1 MSAEYWL
8 VLLIVISLCFDF
20 LNGFNDSANVVA
32 TMISSRAMSGRAAL
46 TLAAIANFVGPF
58 IFGVAVAKTI
68 GNGVAEHSAITI
80 YVVVAA
86 LLSASVWNIVTWYSG
101 IPSSSSH
108 GLIGGI
114 SGAVIAGSGFHAL
127 KLPGIIKVVTALFV
141 SPVIGFVLG
150 WICMA
155 LVKRLLKNASP
166 KADIGLKAGQLPTA
180 LALALS
186 HGANDAQKTMG
197 IITMGLV
204 VLGFQQE
211 FIVPYWVVLV
221 SAIAI
226 SAGTALGG
234 WRIIQTLG
242 GKFYRIRPI
251 HSFSS
256 QLASALVIMTAS
268 LLGGPVSTTHVVSMS
283 ILGAGANDKIS
294 KVRWSVLEEILYAWI
309 LTIPV
314 TATFSAIIYYIIIL
328 ISNIF

>member
-1 MSAEYWL
+1 MSPEFWLYLLL
-8 VLLIVISLCFDF
+8 VLSLCFDF

-32 TMISSRAMSGRAAL
+32 TMISSKAMSVRAAL
-46 TLAAIANFVGPF
+46 TLAAVANLVGPF
-58 IFGVAVAKTI
+58 IFGVAVAKSI
-68 GNGVAEHSAITI
+68 GNGVVENSALSI
-80 YVVVAA
+80 YVVLAA
-86 LLSASVWNIVTWYSG
+86 LLGASTWNLITWFAG

-114 SGAVIAGSGFHAL
+114 CGASVVGCGLQA
-127 KLPGIIKVVTALFV
+127 IKIKGLLTVFLALFA
-141 SPVIGFVLG
+141 SPVIGFVFG
-150 WICMA
+150 WICMG

-180 LALALS
+180 IALALS

-204 VLGFQQE
+204 ALGFQKE
-211 FIVPYWVVLV
+211 FEVPYWVILI

-226 SAGTALGG
+226 STGTALGG

-256 QLASALVIMTAS
+256 QLASALVILSAS
-268 LLGGPVSTTHVVSMS
+268 FLGGPVSTTQVVSMS

-294 KVRWSVLEEILYAWI
+294 KVRWSVLKEILYAWI
-309 LTIPV
+309 LTIPI
-314 TATFSAIIYYIIIL
+314 TALFSALIYLIIKFITTSL
-328 ISNIF
+328 

>member
-1 MSAEYWL
+1 VSAEYWL

>member
-141 SPVIGFVLG
+141 SPVIGFVFG

-268 LLGGPVSTTHVVSMS
+268 FLGGPVSTTHVVSMS

>member
-46 TLAAIANFVGPF
+46 TLAAIANLVGPF

-86 LLSASVWNIVTWYSG
+86 LLSASVWNIVTWYGG

-141 SPVIGFVLG
+141 SPVIGFVFG

-204 VLGFQQE
+204 VLGFQHE